1 MYVCCEYVDIRK
13 QRGWHVTLQL
23 ISFFNC
29 YTSINNSTYIS
40 GFVQN
45 LKVLECHCCIVA
57 LHPFM
62 QFVLQ
67 QNSVLEVA
75 ENVSN
80 INAANLKTMAGVS
93 GATFNLICHNSFTQ
107 KQDWLLTLVQN
118 MQKYNCIAV
127 TGESNRTCVPID
139 T

>member
-1 MYVCCEYVDIRK
+1 M
-13 QRGWHVTLQL
+13 G
-23 ISFFNC
+23 F
-29 YTSINNSTYIS
+29 
-40 GFVQN
+40 FVQDSVIHALGCFPTFGKRN
-45 LKVLECHCCIVA
+45 ISKHPACMCMNHAILHGKPFVIPLTWNDTSNKLYYCNFSRNIVA

-93 GATFNLICHNSFTQ
+93 GATFNLICHNSFTY
-107 KQDWLLTLVQN
+107 KQDWLLTLV
-118 MQKYNCIAV
+118 
-127 TGESNRTCVPID
+127 
-139 T
+139 